1 MFNEDTKVKEYIPG
15 FVNTSVSIVKGKV
28 ISIAEKDNNLFV
40 IDDPKIVIDK
50 RKELLVTLGII
61 KKYKYVVLINEKGD
75 FIQDKNQI
83 KELTSM
89 IDGKSFI
96 GENILLDKVKK

>member
-1 MFNEDTKVKEYIPG
+1 M
-15 FVNTSVSIVKGKV
+15 KGKV